1 MTPAGAQVSSVVFH
15 SNPVYLSGQS
25 RTDMGRAQAKPSSEP
40 SVCATDGL
48 LNEVR
53 QIAAA
58 LSDSGVDNSS
68 PGYSMLGI
76 T

>member
-1 MTPAGAQVSSVVFH
+1 MRNSGWCTGIVFCLIYQFREERR
-15 SNPVYLSGQS
+15 V
-25 RTDMGRAQAKPSSEP
+25 TGRAKEKTQVTLK
-40 SVCATDGL
+40 CLYCRL

-58 LSDSGVDNSS
+58 LSESWLDNSS